1 MVKPTAGLPPKGAGE
16 RPTQLM
22 DPARRAPLALR
33 GIHCR
38 GTLASGSVF
47 LLSVAY
53 NSVIRGTEMTTRVL
67 LKEFERVLGSGNV
80 FHEETDR
87 YAYSYDAAVLEP
99 SLPSLVLRPLSSE
112 ALGKAVRICNEN
124 CLSLTVRGAGTN
136 LSGGVIPDPGGIV
149 VLTNALDNIVEIN
162 EEDLYAVVQP
172 GVVTAKFAA
181 AVETRGLFYPPDPGS
196 QAVSTLGGNVAENA
210 GGLRGLRYGVTRD
223 YVMGLEF
230 LDANG
235 ELVKT
240 GARTVKCVTGY
251 NLGGLLVGSEGT
263 LGIFT
268 RIILKLIPMPAAK
281 KAMMAVFAE
290 VSRASETVSE
300 IIANRI
306 VPVTL
311 EFMDNFTIRAVEDF
325 SRAGLPVDAAALLL
339 IEVDGH
345 PAQVEE
351 EAARVETICRQM
363 GATRIHVARD
373 AGERDKVWEARRSA
387 LSALSRVR
395 PTTVLEDATV
405 PRSMVPAMIHAI
417 EEIGRKYDL
426 SIGTFGHAGDG
437 NLHPTILTDRRD
449 KEEWRRVEMA
459 VEAIFEKAL
468 ALGGTLSGEH
478 GIGMAKSKY
487 LEKET
492 SHAAIVYSRRIKA
505 ALDPNNI
512 LNPGK
517 IIGA

>member
-1 MVKPTAGLPPKGAGE
+1 MNRDG
-16 RPTQLM
+16 
-22 DPARRAPLALR
+22 
-33 GIHCR
+33 
-38 GTLASGSVF
+38 
-47 LLSVAY
+47 
-53 NSVIRGTEMTTRVL
+53 L
-67 LKEFERVLGSGNV
+67 LKEFERVLGRGNV
-80 FHEETDR
+80 LHEETDR
-87 YAYSYDAAVLEP
+87 HGYSYDAAVLEP
-99 SLPSLVLRPLSSE
+99 VLPWLVLRPESSE

-124 CLSLTVRGAGTN
+124 SLPLTVRGAGTN
-136 LSGGVIPDPGGIV
+136 LSGGTIPKPGGV
-149 VLTNALDNIVEIN
+149 VILTNALNKIFEIN

-172 GVVTAKFAA
+172 GVVTAKFAE
-181 AVETRGLFYPPDPGS
+181 AVEARGLFYPPDPGS

-230 LDANG
+230 FDVNG
-235 ELVKT
+235 ELVKA

-263 LGIFT
+263 LGIFSK
-268 RIILKLIPMPAAK
+268 IILKLIPMPAAK
-281 KAMMAVFAE
+281 KAMMAVFSE
-290 VSRASETVSE
+290 VARASETVSA

-325 SRAGLPVDAAALLL
+325 SHAGLPVEAAALLL

-351 EAARVETICRQM
+351 DAARVESICREM
-363 GATRIHVARD
+363 GAMRIHVARD
-373 AGERDKVWEARRSA
+373 AVERDKVWEGRRAA

-405 PRSMVPAMIHAI
+405 PRSKVPAMIRSI
-417 EEIGRKYDL
+417 EEIGRKYEL
-426 SIGTFGHAGDG
+426 TIGTFGHAGDG

-449 KEEWRRVEMA
+449 KEEWHRVEKA
-459 VEAIFEKAL
+459 IDAIFEKAL

-478 GIGMAKSKY
+478 GIGTAKSKY

-492 SHAAIVYSRRIKA
+492 GRAAIVYSRRIKA
-505 ALDPNNI
+505 ALDPKNI

-517 IIGA
+517 IIGE